1 MTLAATVEA
10 LNVAAGLLPVSAG
23 RRPVAVSRIE
33 FAGVLAPLYI
43 KVLEI
48 LKNNN
53 YNKRNSHARPT
64 YRG

>member
-43 KVLEI
+43 KVLET

-53 YNKRNSHARPT
+53 DNKRNNHARPT